1 MNSLDAEV
9 IKIISRKP
17 KFEYDKWWVKVEY
30 ECYGLHSETY
40 LMFETEKEATDLK
53 IGFKFLT

>member
-40 LMFETEKEATDLK
+40 LMFETEKEAIELK